1 MGTWWTTFMM
11 KGLLISALFLVA
23 VRSECPTFEPVKC
36 GPEDMPCPKGMDM
49 NACPMPDFC
58 IPMKG
63 PMGKDG
69 FECPS
74 MCPTNC
80 GMDCP
85 GFCPSTCSNE
95 EMMCP
100 GGSDDNGCI
109 MPDFCVPSK
118 GGLSFDNMTHCPAF
132 CPSKCG
138 MEETWCPGGLD
149 DNGCEQPDTCMP
161 KGMDCPMGPAGR

>member
-1 MGTWWTTFMM
+1 MGRHTWWTTFMM

-36 GPEDMPCPKGMDM
+36 GPEYMPCPKGMDM

-63 PMGKDG
+63 PMGKNG

-80 GMDCP
+80 GMD
-85 GFCPSTCSNE
+85 
-95 EMMCP
+95 EMICP
-100 GGSDDNGCI
+100 GGEDPNGCM
-109 MPDFCVPSK
+109 MPETCVPSK
-118 GGLSFDNMTHCPAF
+118 GPMGEDGVECPSF
-132 CPSKCG
+132 CPVNCG
-138 MEETWCPGGLD
+138 MDEMVCNGGD
-149 DNGCEQPDTCMP
+149 DANGCMQPEYCIP
-161 KGMDCPMGPAGR
+161 KVPWGMMVWSALHFVHPNVEWKK